1 MGEAEG
7 SASGRGEKGAAHGVK
22 KGKFSAKYGVC
33 GPIRGCFAPASSSA
47 PFFAALPVGSWPSF
61 ESTPGGTH
69 MASCHRPRQPIGAAA
84 DHMGTLVLA
93 AGSHEKGHHSAD
105 QLPCGNGGEW
115 PKASWYLSGE
125 LRPARRRRG
134 KHARSGTGRAPNPS
148 MQLHIGPDSG
158 RKRVCKQISDMKYL
172 GGI

>member
-1 MGEAEG
+1 MGCVRVWGFIGPVLG
-7 SASGRGEKGAAHGVK
+7 SI

-47 PFFAALPVGSWPSF
+47 PFFAVLPVGSWPSF

-105 QLPCGNGGEW
+105 QLPRGNGGEW

-125 LRPARRRRG
+125 LRPARRRLG
-134 KHARSGTGRAPNPS
+134 KHARSSTGRAPNPS